1 MLSKFLSLIFSCA
14 VLFTYLL
21 MQPSSERRI
30 VMKRVRDVRKYNAE
44 PQKPEEKLL
53 SEPFRERIIKPLF
66 GNIGKKIYFFTP
78 NGMKKQILVKLTQA
92 GNPVG
97 TFEFVGYKVLCALF
111 VATGYSFVIF
121 LGKPH
126 GAKILTLLFMTI
138 LSVLLAFMLPEVWL
152 STLITKRSKDME
164 KDLPDAMDLLTVSV
178 EAGLGFDGAIQK
190 VSENFKDPIAGE
202 LKEYL
207 KEIRLGYTRVDALR
221 NLSARANLSDLQ
233 SFVAAIIQADQLG
246 VGVSKVLRV
255 QAEQM
260 RVKRKQRAQERAMQ
274 LPVKI
279 IFPLVLFIFPAIFAV
294 LLGPIVIHL
303 LGFFN

>member
-1 MLSKFLSLIFSCA
+1 MLSRFLSLIFSCA

-21 MQPSSERRI
+21 MQPSPERRAI
-30 VMKRVRDVRKYNAE
+30 QQRVRDVRKYSTE
-44 PQKPEEKLL
+44 PQKPEEKMF
-53 SEPFRERIIKPLF
+53 SEPFRERVIRPLF
-66 GNIGKKIYFFTP
+66 DSIGKRIYYFTP
-78 NGMKKQILVKLTQA
+78 AGMKRQILEKLAQA

-97 TFEFVGYKVLCALF
+97 TFEFVGYKVLCALA
-111 VATGYSFVIF
+111 VAAVYSLFFFLGQPSGSRIF
-121 LGKPH
+121 L
-126 GAKILTLLFMTI
+126 LLFMTI
-138 LSVLLAFMLPEVWL
+138 LSSLIAFMLPEVWL
-152 STLITKRSKDME
+152 STLVTKRTKDME
-164 KDLPDAMDLLTVSV
+164 RDLPDAMDLLTVSV

-221 NLSARANLSDLQ
+221 NLSARTKISDLQ
-233 SFVAAIIQADQLG
+233 AFVAAIIQADQLG
-246 VGVSKVLRV
+246 VGISKVLRV
-255 QAEQM
+255 QSEQM

-303 LGFFN
+303 LGFFK